1 MLTLTQLDARIPRR
15 LPAQSANI
23 VAAIRNAY
31 NAVSLS
37 VTGTFTVAA
46 VGGAAVLGPGLKPIE
61 ASLTLT
67 KCPGKSVAGKNSCGS
82 LKDKDVV
89 QYSLQITVPKDVK
102 LPPGVAETTI
112 AVQLL
117 GCTTLTFKI
126 KLSGAG
132 WVPDPWPACPCGGQI
147 ARSVVCKDSYT
158 NTIVAD
164 SECTAANKPAIAKI
178 CPEAERPT
186 TGCYVWNN
194 DPWPSCPCSG
204 LLARAVVCRATFGA
218 KTVVLDVKC
227 AAAGPRPTDS
237 MKCVPPVSVA
247 CLPSLNISPLL
258 DCIAG
263 GSKVVV
269 ERELATGNSSVSLS
283 ASTIPGTAAATAAA
297 SATIVCIFGGGTS
310 SSPLFEVAGTAQH
323 ENRIVAGAGGKQ
335 VVVHTCIVPAYAV
348 PTEWKATSESVH
360 TRGGSGDEWKVPL
373 KVKVDGTLHIKDFSF
388 TYQPCCL
395 IPPPFPFWPLILFL
409 PFVMGTFVV
418 GACSIYM
425 RSLGRM
431 TAPPLQFVDAVQRP
445 KTPAVQ
451 IESKTI
457 EMTVKKPYKAPPKKI
472 PPKKVK
478 KKKWDTV
485 TAGTYLRNGA
495 HVETN
500 WGKFGEAGGGNGQ
513 GDDES
518 ESEKSESEEEEI
530 AEKPVLHQAIEF
542 KVNVPAPLDLQML
555 QLDLPVAGAGGPAS
569 PTTAI
574 STALKAGKRQ
584 GAPCPWGQILTM
596 LISGLCC
603 VGAIA
608 AIIMLNI
615 AYATLATS
623 SSATC
628 ATSNRTEFCPSVKTC
643 AACNAAGAC
652 TWCGS
657 SCLATRSSAV
667 TPLDTSARTGG
678 STNTATG
685 WATVASGAVCGS
697 SWNIPE
703 LIDTPSS
710 GVKNFGPKTLGACKQ
725 ACVDLG
731 AECGAISHGNGA
743 TDRLIQSCFLHRTQT
758 LTGRTYQI
766 TGYTC
771 LHRVHKVIASVCG
784 APVCPPE
791 SVSNGVLAG
800 LSFVLFIL
808 FIAIMVVVRCAMV
821 ARRRRGQTHLGDGG
835 VAAPPAGGGKKK
847 RAEARRQEKQAK
859 KLAKKQEQQQ
869 KKTKKQNDKDVA
881 HIELYSTDSPSAA
894 AADAAADAAAASASL
909 WPAPKDSDPL
919 AAGWDVYTDPQSQVP
934 FYRNAISGEVTWSKP
949 VQTPHGGAGGTF
961 DFATANP
968 MYDNDAGQISSPVAE
983 ADTLNGMPITDRLE
997 GGWVELWD
1005 ESTNGYF
1012 YGHPETGTTTWDKP
1026 SQSTGVDMVLSPRAH
1041 SNTTAF

>member
-1 MLTLTQLDARIPRR
+1 M
-15 LPAQSANI
+15 
-23 VAAIRNAY
+23 
-31 NAVSLS
+31 SLS

-67 KCPGKSVAGKNSCGS
+67 SCPGKSVAGKSSCGS

-132 WVPDPWPACPCGGQI
+132 WVPDPWPACPCDGQI
-147 ARSVVCKDSYT
+147 ARSVVCKDSFT
-158 NTIVAD
+158 NAIVAD

-186 TGCYVWNN
+186 AGCYVWNN

-218 KTVVLDVKC
+218 KSVVLDVKC

-237 MKCVPPVSVA
+237 IKCVPPVSVA

-283 ASTIPGTAAATAAA
+283 ASAIAGTAAATAAA
-297 SATIVCIFGGGTS
+297 SATIVCIFGGDTS

-335 VVVHTCIVPAYAV
+335 VVVHTCIVPAAGG
-348 PTEWKATSESVH
+348 PTEWEARSGGVH
-360 TRGGSGDEWKVPL
+360 TGGGGGDEWKVPL
-373 KVKVDGTLHIKDFSF
+373 KVKVNGTLHIKDFSF

-431 TAPPLQFVDAVQRP
+431 TAPPLQFVDAVKRP

-457 EMTVKKPYKAPPKKI
+457 ERTVKKPYTAPPKKI

-569 PTTAI
+569 PSTAI
-574 STALKAGKRQ
+574 STAVKAGKRQ

-608 AIIMLNI
+608 AIVMLNI
-615 AYATLATS
+615 AYATLATT

-652 TWCGS
+652 TWCGT

-678 STNTATG
+678 STA
-685 WATVASGAVCGS
+685 
-697 SWNIPE
+697 
-703 LIDTPSS
+703 
-710 GVKNFGPKTLGACKQ
+710 
-725 ACVDLG
+725 
-731 AECGAISHGNGA
+731 
-743 TDRLIQSCFLHRTQT
+743 
-758 LTGRTYQI
+758 
-766 TGYTC
+766 
-771 LHRVHKVIASVCG
+771 IASVCG

-791 SVSNGVLAG
+791 SVSSGVLAG
-800 LSFVLFIL
+800 LSFVLFVL
-808 FIAIMVVVRCAMV
+808 FIVIMVVVRCAMV

-835 VAAPPAGGGKKK
+835 VAAPPASGGKKK
-847 RAEARRQEKQAK
+847 RAEAKRQEKQAK

-869 KKTKKQNDKDVA
+869 KKTKKQNDKGVA
-881 HIELYSTDSPSAA
+881 HIELNSPPAA
-894 AADAAADAAAASASL
+894 AADAAACSASS

-919 AAGWDVYTDPQSQVP
+919 AAGWDVYTDPQSQMP

-968 MYDNDAGQISSPVAE
+968 MYDNDAGPISSPVAE
-983 ADTLNGMPITDRLE
+983 ADVLNGMPITDRLE

-1026 SQSTGVDMVLSPRAH
+1026 SQSTGMDVVLSPRAH